1 MMAAAFPKA
10 RVPFFP
16 FSGRCKMLHRAS
28 GVVLLVAFSLLS
40 VSLSVSGF
48 AAEPVG
54 RVQSASGTIM
64 LRAVLAQSVSV
75 SAEPQALM
83 FDSFVSSAAERD
95 FPVTFKT
102 WWVRGPGSVSVVV
115 FSSPQWGGVE
125 NGAVSIAAPAS
136 GPALEIESGK
146 LPFSSSNKNEMII
159 IRAQAI

>member
-10 RVPFFP
+10 GVLFFP

-28 GVVLLVAFSLLS
+28 QLVLLVTFSL
-40 VSLSVSGF
+40 LSVSGF
-48 AAEPVG
+48 AAERVG
-54 RVQSASGTIM
+54 RDKSASGTIM
-64 LRAVLAQSVSV
+64 LRAVLAQSLRV

-115 FSSPQWGGVE
+115 FSSPQFGGGE
-125 NGAVSIAAPAS
+125 SGAVSITAPAS

>member
-1 MMAAAFPKA
+1 MAAAFPKA

-28 GVVLLVAFSLLS
+28 QLVLLVAFSLLS
-40 VSLSVSGF
+40 VSGF
-48 AAEPVG
+48 AAERVG
-54 RVQSASGTIM
+54 RDKSASGTIM
-64 LRAVLAQSVSV
+64 LRAVLAQSLRV

-115 FSSPQWGGVE
+115 FSSPQFGGVE
-125 NGAVSIAAPAS
+125 SGAVSITAPAS
-136 GPALEIESGK
+136 GPGLEIESGK
-146 LPFSSSNKNEMII
+146 LPFSSDNKNEMII

>member
-40 VSLSVSGF
+40 VSGF
-48 AAEPVG
+48 AAERVG

>member
-28 GVVLLVAFSLLS
+28 GVVLLVAFSL
-40 VSLSVSGF
+40 LSVSGF

-95 FPVTFKT
+95 FPVTFRT